1 MTDRDRMGSVRRT
14 VATSDGR
21 ELEVL
26 TAGDPTGYPW
36 LWIPGSPSA
45 VADSPRL
52 DALATKLDLRLVTWS
67 RPGYG
72 GSSPRPLHDQQPR
85 IVDDVPDIVAIVE
98 ELGID
103 EFVVVGWSGGGPRA
117 LACAAML
124 PKRCRAAATL
134 AGLAPFDAEGLD
146 WIAGMGPGNVAE
158 FTAALE
164 GPEAYGAF
172 QETYFLPM
180 TSAGVDDVAAG
191 LAGLLTPSDDL
202 ALTRDLAR
210 WLTEMMHRAG
220 AQGVVGARDDGL
232 ALVASWGFDVGSIAV
247 PVAIWA
253 GGQDATVPFAHGE
266 WLAANIPGAVP
277 HLLDDAGHIT
287 LVNDLEEVLRELLQ
301 LT

>member
-1 MTDRDRMGSVRRT
+1 MTEKDRMGSVRRT
-14 VATSDGR
+14 VTTTDGR
-21 ELEVL
+21 DLEVL

-52 DALATKLDLRLVTWS
+52 DDLAMKLDLRLVTWS

-72 GSSPRPLHDQQPR
+72 SSTPRPLLDQQPR

-98 ELGID
+98 ELRID

-124 PKRCRAAATL
+124 PERCRAAATL
-134 AGLAPFDAEGLD
+134 ASLAPFDAEGLD
-146 WIAGMGPGNVAE
+146 WMAGMGPGNVAD

-202 ALTRDLAR
+202 ARTRDLAQ

-253 GGQDATVPFAHGE
+253 GRQDATVPFAHGE

-277 HLLDDAGHIT
+277 HLLDGAGHIT
-287 LVNDLEEVLRELLQ
+287 LVNDLEGVLRELLQ
-301 LT
+301 LE

>member
-1 MTDRDRMGSVRRT
+1 MGSVRRT
-14 VATSDGR
+14 VTTTDVR

-45 VADSPRL
+45 VADYPLL
-52 DALATKLDLRLVTWS
+52 DDLATKLDLRLVTWS

-72 GSSPRPLHDQQPR
+72 GSSPRPVQDHWPR
-85 IVDDVPDIVAIVE
+85 IVDDVPDIVAIAD
-98 ELGID
+98 ELRID

-124 PKRCRAAATL
+124 PTRCRAAATL
-134 AGLAPFDAEGLD
+134 ASLAPHDAVGLD
-146 WIAGMGPGNVAE
+146 WMAGMGPGNVLD

-180 TSAGVDDVAAG
+180 TSAGVGDVAAG
-191 LAGLLTPSDDL
+191 LAALLTPSDDPAFTRGL
-202 ALTRDLAR
+202 AQ

-232 ALVASWGFDVGSIAV
+232 ALVAPWGFDLDSIDV

-253 GGQDATVPFAHGE
+253 GGKDVTVPFAHGE
-266 WLAANIPGAVP
+266 WLASNVPGAVP
-277 HLLDDAGHIT
+277 HLLYDAGHIT
-287 LVNDLEEVLRELLQ
+287 LVNDLEQVLRELLQ
-301 LT
+301 LK